1 MTVWEPSQEYR
12 ERSRLQR
19 FLDRHA
25 LASVEELVRCADA
38 DPAWYWSAVAADL
51 GMSWI
56 EPPRATMGALD
67 GEVQRWFPGATY
79 NLAADAI
86 DRWVA
91 AGRAGEV
98 ALTWEGEEGEP
109 GAWTFGELDAQVRRV
124 TAGLRELDVR
134 AGDRV
139 AIQLPMVPEAVVA
152 TLACARAGVVVVPLF
167 SGFGAR
173 GTLQRIEHAGAQLH
187 IVAASYRRRGRTQD
201 ALTDAVAVR
210 TASAALRHTV
220 VVGEA
225 DRHAGVAWEALGG
238 ERDELAELDAEHPLM
253 VAYTSG
259 TTGAPKGVVL
269 SQTGFAAKAGSD
281 AGWCFDLQPGEVA
294 SWITDPGWVM
304 FPITVLGGLVAGA
317 SQALLDGAVDWPD
330 PGRLWRFVERQRVTM
345 LGVSPTLVRTL
356 MAVSAEGGLPAA
368 GPPRLRVVASSGEP
382 LTPDAFEWLARDLG
396 GEQLPIINYSGG
408 TEVSGAILS
417 NTTIQPILPGAFA
430 GPLPGMGADVVDDA
444 GQSVWDT
451 PGELVLRTHS
461 PGMARGFWR
470 DLERYRE
477 TYWARWP
484 GVWHHGDWARRGR
497 DGSWTILGRSDDTL
511 KVAGKRVGPAEVERV
526 VNDHPDVV
534 ESAVIG
540 IPDPVK
546 GQALVV
552 LVRADERAEPT
563 TLPAELSQHVTAAL
577 GRAFRPGRIVVVEA
591 LPKTRSGKVVRR
603 VARAAFLGEHP
614 GDLSSLVSASVV
626 DEIARRA

>member
-1 MTVWEPSQEYR
+1 MTVWEPSQPYR

-25 LASVEELVRCADA
+25 LPSVEELVSCADS
-38 DPAWYWSAVAADL
+38 DPAWYWTAVADDL

-56 EPPRATMGALD
+56 EAPRATMGALD
-67 GEVQRWFPGATY
+67 GEVRRWFPGATY
-79 NLAADAI
+79 NLAADAV
-86 DRWVA
+86 DRWVSS
-91 AGRAGEV
+91 GRADEV
-98 ALTWEGEEGEP
+98 ALTWEGEEGGP
-109 GAWTFGELDAQVRRV
+109 GAWTFGELDAEVRRV
-124 TAGLRELDVR
+124 TAGLRELDVG

-139 AIQLPMVPEAVVA
+139 AVQLPMIPEAVVA
-152 TLACARAGVVVVPLF
+152 TLACARAGAVVVPLF
-167 SGFGAR
+167 SGFGPR
-173 GTLQRIEHAGAQLH
+173 GTLDRIEHAAAEVH
-187 IVAASYRRRGRTQD
+187 MVASSYRRRGRTHG

-210 TASAALRHTV
+210 TASSGLRQTV

-225 DRHAGVAWEALGG
+225 DAQAGVAWESLGG
-238 ERDELAELDAEHPLM
+238 DRDELAELDAEHPLM
-253 VAYTSG
+253 LAYTSG

-269 SQTGFAAKAGSD
+269 SQTGFAVKAGSD
-281 AGWCFDLQPGEVA
+281 AAWCFDLQPGEVA

-330 PGRLWRFVERQRVTM
+330 RGRLWRFVERHRVTM

-356 MAVSAEGGLPAA
+356 MAVGAEGGLPARR
-368 GPPRLRVVASSGEP
+368 PPRLRVLASSGEP
-382 LTPDAFEWLARDLG
+382 LTPDAYEWLARDLG
-396 GEQLPIINYSGG
+396 DRQLPIVNYSGG

-417 NTTIQPILPGAFA
+417 NTTIQPIRPGAFA

-444 GQSVWDT
+444 GQPVWNT
-451 PGELVLRTHS
+451 PGELVLRSHS

-470 DLERYRE
+470 DQARYRE

-484 GVWHHGDWARRGR
+484 GIWHHGDWARRSS
-497 DGSWTILGRSDDTL
+497 DGTWTILGRSDDTL
-511 KVAGKRVGPAEVERV
+511 KIAGKRVGPAEVENV

-540 IPDPVK
+540 VPDPVK

-552 LVRADERAEPT
+552 MVRAADRAEPT
-563 TLPAELSQHVTAAL
+563 TLPAELSQHVTAAM
-577 GRAFRPGRIVVVEA
+577 GRAFRPGRVVVVEA

-603 VARAAFLGEHP
+603 VARAAYLGEHP
-614 GDLSSLVSASVV
+614 GDLSSLVSTSVV
-626 DEIARRA
+626 DEIARLA